1 MDVRL
6 WWQWPTWSQQQP
18 QLHQKSSWI
27 SCWSWSRY
35 QYGCLW
41 IQSYSL
47 RFQRWLDHLVIRWW
61 GSRKIRTW
69 PLYIKRLVCCS
80 NCRLY
85 SFLATT
91 STNLTKL
98 IISLSVI
105 KTFNNLG
112 EQEKEFFLLKIIFLF
127 PQNKLLNAK
136 LVKVDATRGL
146 FIVQE
151 ILGICRRIVL
161 ITRMIFRY
169 STNHW
174 RAARQ
179 RHR

>member
-6 WWQWPTWSQQQP
+6 WWQWPTWPQQQP
-18 QLHQKSSWI
+18 QLHQKSSWT
-27 SCWSWSRY
+27 SCWSWSRC

-41 IQSYSL
+41 IQSYYL

-80 NCRLY
+80 NCRIF

-105 KTFNNLG
+105 KTFNNLFFWG
-112 EQEKEFFLLKIIFLF
+112 KCLIKSNFHIYCYEKTDKKLKLRRFFSNLDMIDLNLKKSQI
-127 PQNKLLNAK
+127 K
-136 LVKVDATRGL
+136 
-146 FIVQE
+146 
-151 ILGICRRIVL
+151 
-161 ITRMIFRY
+161 
-169 STNHW
+169 
-174 RAARQ
+174 
-179 RHR
+179 